1 MRPLSALVLV
11 VLLLLVP
18 LAGCIGSDEVKEVVV
33 AEEEDE
39 EEAEQI
45 ELNVSVDSEKYSI
58 ELEEA
63 LVIEGEIS
71 GWQLGLEVSMDLLDT
86 RRNYLSVDAPEFT
99 FRVDDDGGMR
109 IYLGFAAPGNWTFIP
124 RISVDGHDSIY
135 LPMLNIEVIAPEE
148 DHAAI
153 LIQSMYEL
161 QSGEEFTMYG
171 SISHDNLEFCY
182 VEVILFDGAV
192 RLAADL
198 NDVTGS
204 FEIFFGMLEESITG
218 LLEATCGEWNPVS
231 NNRSFLLNVLGN
243 ADDMDGDGIE
253 DEFDSC
259 PDGWGEEDGWSSSPD
274 TDIDSDGCHDGW
286 EDLDD
291 DGDGINDGVDRC
303 PSSPGWTSSIEFDH
317 DEDGCRDSD
326 EDEDDDDDGVLD
338 ELDSCPRGATKWGSG
353 FASDWDSDGCRDA
366 DEDDD
371 DDSDGLADISDS
383 CAKGAV
389 SWTRDEQSDWDS
401 DGCRD
406 SDEDIDDDADG
417 VNDVNA
423 TGVPLDL
430 CPFTEMNR
438 TDVDENGCAGNQ
450 RDSDSDGVLDDEDLC
465 PGTPLGNPV
474 SEVGCSDLDGD
485 GVFSNVDQCPD
496 TPSRW
501 TPDSY
506 GCTVNQLPV
515 AWNSG
520 PYGSGRMDIVSTF
533 SFPTLSGN
541 NWNFANEWTGN
552 DTYLFL
558 FKYTDS
564 NGNSNSGTWGYNPGT
579 LIRALPDNVHLF
591 YGSFDSTYHNDIV
604 SRKADVESRLTTAE
618 EEKWMPRIH
627 FIDQRANSLN
637 GGIADLI
644 QNWGTFYYG
653 IDRFQQ
659 SREIGSLHDWSQGAS
674 CCTNPKHIA
683 LEPHTWNTDYD
694 YYIRTTDPGITKVEI
709 FDEQWHNGGWQ
720 SGYNSYSNG
729 SFPDAASMSAFDTME
744 VYAYHACEENRM
756 RHSSGGCHEWDYLH
770 YLHICDADNS
780 SVCNTEFVRY
790 ITTYGRE
797 GQWLTDITPFL
808 WMVQD
813 GGDRRFKFSGAN
825 KMGVVITVL
834 LSNWGENDQPFAAE
848 YAFSGGQFKGEY
860 NNQSQH
866 KRQHLFTIPEGTD
879 RVEIVATITG
889 HGFNSDAANCSEFC
903 NHEHHYSMNGFTAM
917 EDHAIAGTA
926 QGCQNL
932 IGQGVIANQ
941 FGSWPYGRAG
951 WCAGQDVKQWR
962 YDITSWLVEG
972 ENNLSYRGLYQ
983 GQEYVPQSDTGGDR
997 KIIAAIWL
1005 VYYNETGA
1013 AIGTNSVEQSMQPPP
1028 SIFDLSCDPVHN
1040 SACQGHLIEPPL
1052 NTFTT
1057 ANPKPYAYH

>member
-11 VLLLLVP
+11 VLMLLTP
-18 LAGCIGSDEVKEVVV
+18 LSGCIGTEEVIEEIEEDIEEEQEEETILLNASIG
-33 AEEEDE
+33 AEEY
-39 EEAEQI
+39 A
-45 ELNVSVDSEKYSI
+45 LN
-58 ELEEA
+58 LEEA
-63 LVIEGEIS
+63 LLIQGQVS
-71 GWQLGLEVSMDLLDT
+71 GWQLDLKASMELLDT
-86 RRNYLSVDAPEFT
+86 RRNYLPVDSPEFI
-99 FRVDDDGGMR
+99 FEIQNDGKMS
-109 IYLGFAAPGNWTFIP
+109 IFLEFNAPGNWTFIP
-124 RISVDGHDSIY
+124 KISVVDYDAIY
-135 LPMLNIEVIAPEE
+135 LPQVSIEVIAPQESP
-148 DHAAI
+148 AI
-153 LIQSMYEL
+153 IVIQSMYEI
-161 QSGEEFTMYG
+161 QPGEPFTMYG
-171 SISHDNLEFCY
+171 SISHQALEFCT
-182 VEVILFDGAV
+182 VEVLLSDGSIIQATQM
-192 RLAADL
+192 
-198 NDVTGS
+198 NNITGS
-204 FEIFFGMLEESITG
+204 FEFSFGLLEESITG
-218 LLEATCGEWNPVS
+218 LLSATCGEWNSVS
-231 NNRSFLLNVLGN
+231 TNRSFLLNVIGN
-243 ADDMDGDGIE
+243 SNDMDGDGIE
-253 DEFDSC
+253 DQFDSC
-259 PDGWGEEDGWSSSPD
+259 PDGWGEDDGWKSSGD
-274 TDIDSDGCHDGW
+274 TDIDADGCHDGW

-291 DGDGINDGVDRC
+291 DNDGIGDGIDSC
-303 PSSPGWTSSIEFDH
+303 PSSPGWNSSIELDH
-317 DEDGCRDSD
+317 DEDGCRDI
-326 EDEDDDDDGVLD
+326 DEDDDDDNDGVLD
-338 ELDSCPRGATKWGSG
+338 TEDSCPLGATKWSSG

-366 DEDDD
+366 DEDAD
-371 DDSDGLADISDS
+371 DDSDGLDDS
-383 CAKGAV
+383 NDYCPKGAIM
-389 SWTRDEQSDWDS
+389 WTRDSQSDWDS

-406 SDEDIDDDADG
+406 SDEDEDDDADG

-423 TGVPLDL
+423 TGATLDL
-430 CPFTEMNR
+430 CPFTDLNR
-438 TDVDENGCAGNQ
+438 SDVDANGCAGNQ
-450 RDSDSDGVLDDEDLC
+450 RDSDSDGILDDQDLC
-465 PGTPLGNPV
+465 PGTPSGNPV

-485 GVFSNVDQCPD
+485 GVYSNVDLCPD

-501 TPDSY
+501 TPNQN

-515 AWNSG
+515 PWNTG
-520 PYGSGRMDIVSTF
+520 PYASGRMDVVSTF
-533 SFPTLSGN
+533 SFPTLSGV

-564 NGNSNSGTWGYNPGT
+564 NGNSNSGTWEYNPGT

-591 YGSFDSTYHNDIV
+591 YGSFDSSYHSDIV
-604 SRKADVESRLTTAE
+604 SRKADVENRLTTAE

-637 GGIADLI
+637 GGIAGLI
-644 QNWGTFYYG
+644 QNWGSFYYG

-659 SREIGSLHDWSQGAS
+659 SREIGSLHDWSQGSS

-683 LEPHTWNTDYD
+683 LEPHTWNNDYD
-694 YYIRTTDPGITKVEI
+694 YYIRTTDAGITKVEI
-709 FDEQWHNGGWQ
+709 FDDQWHNGGWG

-729 SFPDAASMSAFDTME
+729 TFPDAATMAGFDTME
-744 VYAYHACEENRM
+744 VYAYHSCEDNRM
-756 RHSSGGCHEWDYLH
+756 RYSSGGCHEWDYLH

-780 SVCNTEFVRY
+780 SRCGTEFVRY

-808 WMVQD
+808 WMIQD

-834 LSNWGENDQPFAAE
+834 LSNWGENDIPFSAE

-866 KRQHLFTIPEGTD
+866 KRQHLFTKPDAAD

-932 IGQGVIANQ
+932 ISQGVIANQ

-962 YDITSWLVEG
+962 FDITSWLIAG
-972 ENNLSYRGLYQ
+972 ENNLSYRGLFQ
-983 GQEYVPQSDTGGDR
+983 GQNYVPQSDTGGDR

-1013 AIGTNSVEQSMQPPP
+1013 AIGSNSMPQSTMDSS
-1028 SIFDLSCDPVHN
+1028 SIFDLCYDYDYNNP
-1040 SACQGHLIEPPL
+1040 CQDYLQKPL
-1052 NTFTT
+1052 EGTFPTIT
-1057 ANPKPYAYH
+1057 IFPKYL